1 MNHLL
6 IYLLKAGAWLA
17 PFYLLYLLVF
27 RRFSFYAL
35 NRVYLLAALAA
46 SFVLPFVQYTIV
58 VKETIQVERPVATAT
73 NSLAITEPE
82 PLLQPQTLTAIP
94 KASLQFSDVL
104 LIIYVIGAAFMLFR
118 LIKNL
123 FSLFR
128 IIRNAEKEK
137 KGRLV
142 LVYAPSQ
149 TGHAS
154 FFNYILLDARRND
167 QKNLDLVVAHEKI
180 HVQRLHSLDILLC
193 ELLKVI
199 HWFNPFVWLYKKSL
213 GELHEFEAD
222 ALSAQQTGRKDYA
235 ALLLQL
241 AVASRS
247 QLASTFSRHPLKT
260 RITRLF
266 TPQTPTMKKL
276 LFLLVLPVTIALL
289 FAFKSITRKTVP
301 VWTNAPLVVM
311 IDAGHGGSQSGVQ
324 DGDVFEK
331 TLTLSIAEKL
341 KQHAE
346 AAGMQVMMTR
356 TADNDVSI
364 NERVELARTQKPD
377 ILVSIHI
384 SSALDNHQKNG
395 IECFAGPNNAP
406 QHATA
411 SVTAANYLLSS
422 LSLLQGISVK
432 KELVSRKEGIGI
444 MKMVNC
450 PAILLECGYLSNK
463 SDRTFITDAGNQD
476 QLAKQIAE
484 GLVKF
489 AAARK
494 APETG
499 KAFLP
504 PMNEVVPMEART
516 GLHRFSA
523 EGVVIIDGKQVGR
536 SLLPE
541 INPALIT
548 RSVYFEEN
556 NEVAIKKYGERAR
569 NGLLVLKTKSGTG
582 VYAFGSTEE
591 KEKWMEVARA
601 KRRLNTADKYDH
613 FTYTD
618 IDGRKKEVLVT
629 AGGRNTSSPEILR
642 FMLHSN
648 KDGKFGRPL
657 VFAVDGNEVTEEAF
671 RQAIAKVPV
680 NGFEWVHPFVPSKT
694 EEPIRIEI
702 RRLNVAVWGVEGFIQ
717 NLENISPSPRN
728 EYGC

>member
-6 IYLLKAGAWLA
+6 IYLLKAGAWLV

-27 RRFSFYAL
+27 RRFSFYLL
-35 NRVYLLAALAA
+35 NRLYLLIAIVA
-46 SFVLPFVQYTIV
+46 SFALPFVHYVIV
-58 VKETIQVERPVATAT
+58 VKEKIQVERPVIGNGA
-73 NSLAITEPE
+73 SITVHEPE
-82 PLLQPQTLTAIP
+82 PLVQPQTITADA
-94 KASLQFSDVL
+94 KASLHFTDIFA
-104 LIIYVIGAAFMLFR
+104 IIYVIGVAYMLFR
-118 LIKNL
+118 LLRNL
-123 FSLFR
+123 FTLFR
-128 IIRNAEKEK
+128 IIHFSEKQK
-137 KGRLV
+137 AGRLW
-142 LVYAPSQ
+142 LVYAPAQ
-149 TGHAS
+149 TGNAS
-154 FFNYILLDARRND
+154 FFNYILLDAPRGG

-199 HWFNPFVWLYKKSL
+199 HWFNPFVWLYKRSL

-222 ALSAQQTGRKDYA
+222 ALSAPQTGKQDYA

-247 QLASTFSRHPLKT
+247 RLTSTFSRHPLKT

-266 TPQTPTMKKL
+266 KPQTPVMKKL
-276 LFLLVLPVTIALL
+276 LFLLVLPVTVALL
-289 FAFKSITRKTVP
+289 FAFRSITRKSVP
-301 VWTNAPLVVM
+301 VWVNAPLVVM
-311 IDAGHGGSQSGVQ
+311 IDAGHGGSQPGVQ
-324 DGDVFEK
+324 DGEVSEK
-331 TLTLSIAEKL
+331 TLTLSIAEKV

-364 NERVELARTQKPD
+364 SQRVEMAKTRQPD

-384 SSALDNHQKNG
+384 STAPDNQQKNG

-411 SVTAANYLLSS
+411 SVTAASHLLSS
-422 LSLLQGISVK
+422 LALLQGISVR
-432 KELVSRKEGIGI
+432 KELMSRKEGIGI

-450 PAILLECGYLSNK
+450 PAVLLECGYLSNK
-463 SDRTFITDAGNQD
+463 NDRTFITDAVNQD
-476 QLAKQIAE
+476 QVAKQIAD

-499 KAFLP
+499 KTFLP

-516 GLHRFSA
+516 GLQRFSA
-523 EGVVIIDGKQVGR
+523 EGIVFIDGKQVDR

-556 NEVAIKKYGERAR
+556 NEVAISKYGARAK
-569 NGLLVLKTKSGTG
+569 NGLLVLHTKSGKG
-582 VYAFGSTEE
+582 VYAFESAEE

-642 FMLHSN
+642 FMLYSN
-648 KDGKFGRPL
+648 RDGKFGRPL

-671 RQAIAKVPV
+671 KQAIAKVPV
-680 NGFEWVHPFVPSKT
+680 NGFEWVHPFKPSKT

-717 NLENISPSPRN
+717 NLENIAPSPRN